1 MMKVI
6 QICPFFYPV
15 KGGVEEHVLQLSKGL
30 AKRGH
35 IVTIFTSDSSR
46 DSRIKTKVETIEGL
60 QVFRFT
66 TIFSLGD
73 FGKFW
78 PGFITKLMKEDYDI
92 IHVHSYRHLHT
103 ILAAF
108 ISKLRGI
115 PCIITTHSPFH
126 PLHIRS
132 LFSKLFVVTYDN
144 FFKFFLDKLFSKV
157 ITITD
162 TETKYFKHLEREKI
176 VAIPNGINKKIFR
189 KIDSKKYQRL
199 MMKFS
204 ISTRDKI
211 ILFVGRVHPTKGID
225 FIINSLRRSKIEQL
239 KVVIVGPIQDKKYFD
254 KLDRMINENDLST
267 KVIFTDF
274 VTEEEKLI
282 LYDISK
288 IFFLPSIYE
297 PFGIVILEAF
307 ARGKPV
313 IAVDSD
319 GPRFLIEH
327 GKNGFLVKYEDIDT
341 ATRYIKLLLTN
352 KKLYRKISKNN
363 IEKAKQFTWNKIV
376 EKIIKVYEEVLSS
389 NNGLQRR
396 KNTS

>member
-1 MMKVI
+1 MKIV

-15 KGGVEEHVLQLSKGL
+15 KGGVEEHVLQISKEL
-30 AKRGH
+30 FKRGH
-35 IVTIFTSDSSR
+35 VVTIFTSDSLR
-46 DSRIKTKVETIEGL
+46 VGKIKTKTETIQGIR
-60 QVFRFT
+60 VFRFT

-78 PGFITKLMKEDYDI
+78 PGFIQKLMKEDYDI
-92 IHVHSYRHLHT
+92 VHVHSYRHLHT
-103 ILAAF
+103 MLAAF

-144 FFKFFLDKLFSKV
+144 FLKFFLDKLFSKV

-162 TETKYFKHLEREKI
+162 VESKYFKHLEREKL
-176 VAIPNGINKKIFR
+176 VVIPNGINKKIFR
-189 KIDSKKYQRL
+189 KIDSKKYQGV
-199 MMKFS
+199 MKKFG

-211 ILFVGRVHPTKGID
+211 ILFVGRVHPSKGID
-225 FIINSLRRSKIEQL
+225 FIINFVKRSKIRRL

-254 KLDRMINENDLST
+254 KLYRMINENNLST

-274 VTEEEKLI
+274 VAEEEKLI

-297 PFGIVILEAF
+297 PFGIAILEAF
-307 ARGKPV
+307 AKGKPV

-327 GKNGFLVKYEDIDT
+327 GKNGFLVKYGDIDT
-341 ATRYIKLLLTN
+341 AMKYVTLLLTN

-363 IEKAKQFTWNKIV
+363 IEKAKQFTWDKIV
-376 EKIIKVYEEVLSS
+376 GKIIKVYEEVLNN
-389 NNGLQRR
+389 NNGL
-396 KNTS
+396 